1 MNNVPFLYVN
11 LIAMCGYAIIFI
23 SFIAAKKTSVVKTF
37 VALLV
42 SFILWTGGSI
52 LMRLQVA
59 PGLTF
64 WYYVSILALFC
75 IADLT
80 YIFVCSFT
88 KTKGVFLKIVWS
100 AGTFI
105 ILILTGLGL
114 FLKPPAPV
122 QTDAGTVFMYD
133 VGWTIAIPYAFFA
146 CIVASIVVVI
156 RRSVRK
162 TGTKSPGMNAMIA
175 GCIIIAFGNMLQL
188 IPGNIFPWDTLS
200 GIIAAAF
207 LVYSL
212 YKKRMFRLT
221 LLVSRGVVVFASVFI
236 CLVIVINYVESMING
251 LHDLMHIS
259 HEAATSIVVVI
270 AVGIV
275 WLCYMLLSMLM
286 DALFTRQEQQ
296 ERLIKI
302 FSESATQTLDS
313 HNIMKLMAD
322 TIQTEITAEEVYIC
336 MLEEGEFK
344 FKYVSSPLSDHQ
356 FVLREDIPLVDYA
369 KVVEPCF
376 TMKDFRGSTHYLS
389 MWDSEKLLFNQ
400 LSISCIMALA
410 EQEAVVGFVLLS
422 KKDKNNTY
430 TSGDMNFLSTISSIA
445 AIAMK
450 NASLFEQV
458 AREARTDAMTGV
470 YNYRYFTKAIA
481 EEFDKKENEC
491 LALLF
496 VDIDDFKLYNQL
508 YGANEGDE
516 VLKKTASI
524 IEIAAGE
531 NGQVFRYSGKVFAVI
546 LPGYDAR
553 RAKTFAE
560 NIREEIAAINDSD
573 FRSSYKKITASCGI
587 CVTPYAASSVG
598 ELVDN
603 TDLAVYKAKN
613 NGKDQVL
620 VFTGNDTA
628 TFNLRKR
635 VEKIIET
642 NKDSV
647 LGDSSQAIFA
657 LIAAIDAKDHYTA
670 QHSKNV
676 AKYAAI
682 LSAAN
687 NMSEDQIRMVY
698 AAGLLHD
705 IGKISIPENILKKEE
720 NLNDEEYEIIKGHV
734 NSSIDMIRHLPSMDY
749 LIPAA
754 VGHHERWD
762 GKGYPRGTAGEDI
775 PVAARCLAIADSFDA
790 MTTDRPYRK
799 ELSIDYAREQIEAG
813 AGTQFDPELA
823 ELFIQ
828 LINDMEIVLNKGND

>member
-1 MNNVPFLYVN
+1 MSNVPFLYVN

-23 SFIAAKKTSVVKTF
+23 SFIAAKKTPVVKTF
-37 VALLV
+37 IALLV

-59 PGLTF
+59 PGLSF

-75 IADLT
+75 IAALT

-122 QTDAGTVFMYD
+122 QTDAGTVFMYE

-162 TGTKSPGMNAMIA
+162 TGTKSPGMNSMIA

-200 GIIAAAF
+200 GIVAAAF

-236 CLVIVINYVESMING
+236 CLVIVINYVESMIGG
-251 LHDLMHIS
+251 LRSLMHIS
-259 HEAATSIVVVI
+259 YAAATSIVVVI

-275 WLCYMLLSMLM
+275 WICYMLLSLLM

-296 ERLIKI
+296 ERLIKT

-313 HNIMKLMAD
+313 HNIMKLMVD

-336 MLEEGEFK
+336 LLEEGEFR

-356 FVLREDIPLVDYA
+356 FTLRGDIPLVDYA
-369 KVVEPCF
+369 KAVETCF

-400 LSISCIMALA
+400 LSISCILALV
-410 EQEAVVGFVLLS
+410 EQENVVGFALLS
-422 KKDKNNTY
+422 KKDKNNAY
-430 TSGDMNFLSTISSIA
+430 TAGDMNFLSTLSSIS

-470 YNYRYFTKAIA
+470 YNYRYFTKAIE
-481 EEFDKKENEC
+481 EEFNKEENEC

-516 VLKKTASI
+516 ILKKIASI
-524 IEIAAGE
+524 IQVAAGE
-531 NGQVFRYSGKVFAVI
+531 NDMVFRYSGKVFAVI

-560 NIREEIAAINDSD
+560 SIREEISAINDTD
-573 FRSSYKKITASCGI
+573 FRSTYKKITASCGI
-587 CVTPYAASSVG
+587 CVTPYAASSAG

-603 TDLAVYKAKN
+603 TDLAVYRAKN
-613 NGKDQVL
+613 SGKDQVL
-620 VFTGNDTA
+620 VFTGNDAA

-635 VEKIIET
+635 VEKLIET

-682 LSAAN
+682 LSAAY

-705 IGKISIPENILKKEE
+705 IGKISIPENILKKEDG
-720 NLNDEEYEIIKGHV
+720 LTDEEYEVIKGHV

-762 GKGYPRGTAGEDI
+762 GKGYPRGAAGEDI

-799 ELSIDYAREQIEAG
+799 GLPIDYAREQIESG

-823 ELFIQ
+823 KLFVK

>member
-1 MNNVPFLYVN
+1 MSNVPFLYVN

-23 SFIAAKKTSVVKTF
+23 SFIAAKKTPVVKTF
-37 VALLV
+37 IALLV

-59 PGLTF
+59 PGLSF

-75 IADLT
+75 IAALT

-88 KTKGVFLKIVWS
+88 KTKGIFLKIVWS

-122 QTDAGTVFMYD
+122 QTDAGTVFMYE

-156 RRSVRK
+156 RRSVKK
-162 TGTKSPGMNAMIA
+162 TGTKSPGMNAMIL

-200 GIIAAAF
+200 GIVTAGF
-207 LVYSL
+207 LVFAL

-236 CLVIVINYVESMING
+236 CLVIVINYVESMIGG
-251 LHDLMHIS
+251 LRSLMHIS
-259 HEAATSIVVVI
+259 YAAATSIVVVI

-275 WLCYMLLSMLM
+275 WICYMLLSLLM

-296 ERLIKI
+296 ERLIKT

-313 HNIMKLMAD
+313 HNIMKLMVD

-336 MLEEGEFK
+336 LLEEGEFR

-356 FVLREDIPLVDYA
+356 FTLRGDIPLVDYA
-369 KVVEPCF
+369 KAVETCF

-400 LSISCIMALA
+400 LSISCILALV
-410 EQEAVVGFVLLS
+410 EQENVVGFALLS
-422 KKDKNNTY
+422 KKDKNNAY
-430 TSGDMNFLSTISSIA
+430 TAGDMNFLSTLSSIS

-470 YNYRYFTKAIA
+470 YNYRYFTKAIE
-481 EEFDKKENEC
+481 EEFNKEENEC

-516 VLKKTASI
+516 ILKKIASI
-524 IEIAAGE
+524 IQVAAGE
-531 NGQVFRYSGKVFAVI
+531 NDMVFRYSGKVFAVI

-560 NIREEIAAINDSD
+560 SIREEISAINDTD
-573 FRSSYKKITASCGI
+573 FRSTYKKITASCGI
-587 CVTPYAASSVG
+587 CVAPYAASSAG

-603 TDLAVYKAKN
+603 TDLAVYRAKN
-613 NGKDQVL
+613 SGKDQVL
-620 VFTGNDTA
+620 VFTGNDAA

-635 VEKIIET
+635 VEKLIET

-670 QHSKNV
+670 QHSK
-676 AKYAAI
+676 
-682 LSAAN
+682 
-687 NMSEDQIRMVY
+687 
-698 AAGLLHD
+698 
-705 IGKISIPENILKKEE
+705 
-720 NLNDEEYEIIKGHV
+720 
-734 NSSIDMIRHLPSMDY
+734 
-749 LIPAA
+749 
-754 VGHHERWD
+754 
-762 GKGYPRGTAGEDI
+762 
-775 PVAARCLAIADSFDA
+775 
-790 MTTDRPYRK
+790 
-799 ELSIDYAREQIEAG
+799 
-813 AGTQFDPELA
+813 
-823 ELFIQ
+823 
-828 LINDMEIVLNKGND
+828 

>member
-1 MNNVPFLYVN
+1 MGNVPFLYVN

-23 SFIAAKKTSVVKTF
+23 SFMAAKKTPVIKTF
-37 VALLV
+37 IALLA
-42 SFILWTGGSI
+42 SFTLWTGGSI

-59 PGLTF
+59 PGLSF
-64 WYYVSILALFC
+64 WYYVSILSLFC

-88 KTKGVFLKIVWS
+88 KTRGAFLKVVWS
-100 AGTFI
+100 IGTVI
-105 ILILTGLGL
+105 VLVLTGFGL
-114 FLKPPAPV
+114 FLKPPSPIL
-122 QTDAGTVFMYD
+122 TKAGTVFTYD

-146 CIVASIVVVI
+146 CIVASIVIVI
-156 RRSVRK
+156 KRSVK
-162 TGTKSPGMNAMIA
+162 ETGTKSPGMNAMIA

-200 GIIAAAF
+200 GIVAAAF

-236 CLVIVINYVESMING
+236 CLVIVINYVESMIDG
-251 LHDLMHIS
+251 LRSLMHIS
-259 HEAATSIVVVI
+259 YAAATSIVVVI

-275 WLCYMLLSMLM
+275 WICYMLLSLLM

-296 ERLIKI
+296 ERLIKT

-313 HNIMKLMAD
+313 QNIMKLMVD

-336 MLEEGEFK
+336 LLEEGEFR
-344 FKYVSSPLSDHQ
+344 FKYVSSPLSNHQ
-356 FVLREDIPLVDYA
+356 FTLREDIPLVDYA
-369 KVVEPCF
+369 KAVETCF

-400 LSISCIMALA
+400 LSISCILALV
-410 EQEAVVGFVLLS
+410 EQENVVGFALLS
-422 KKDKNNTY
+422 KKDKNNAY
-430 TSGDMNFLSTISSIA
+430 TAGDMNFLSTLSSIS
-445 AIAMK
+445 AIAMR

-470 YNYRYFTKAIA
+470 YNYRYFTKAIE
-481 EEFDKKENEC
+481 EEFNKEENEC

-508 YGANEGDE
+508 YGANEGNE
-516 VLKKTASI
+516 ILKKIASI
-524 IEIAAGE
+524 IQVAAGE
-531 NGQVFRYSGKVFAVI
+531 NDMVFRYSGKVFAVI

-553 RAKTFAE
+553 RTKTFAE
-560 NIREEIAAINDSD
+560 SIREEISAINDTD
-573 FRSSYKKITASCGI
+573 FRSTYKKITASCGI

-613 NGKDQVL
+613 NGKNQVL
-620 VFTGNDTA
+620 VFTGDDTA

-670 QHSKNV
+670 QHSK
-676 AKYAAI
+676 
-682 LSAAN
+682 
-687 NMSEDQIRMVY
+687 
-698 AAGLLHD
+698 
-705 IGKISIPENILKKEE
+705 
-720 NLNDEEYEIIKGHV
+720 
-734 NSSIDMIRHLPSMDY
+734 
-749 LIPAA
+749 
-754 VGHHERWD
+754 
-762 GKGYPRGTAGEDI
+762 
-775 PVAARCLAIADSFDA
+775 
-790 MTTDRPYRK
+790 
-799 ELSIDYAREQIEAG
+799 
-813 AGTQFDPELA
+813 
-823 ELFIQ
+823 
-828 LINDMEIVLNKGND
+828 